1 MLGLLLAISQWSRF
15 PRQPHYRLHMARP
28 AEQVHPHRLLSPI
41 PQLGEPLQIP
51 RQGSRVAGDVHH
63 PAGRHGADGV
73 DDVGGQPLPRR
84 VHAHHVRADAPLLQV
99 GGGFAGVG
107 ADKFHVGHAVL
118 LGVGPGVLDSRRHDL
133 RADDLFR
140 PLSHH
145 QTDGAGA
152 AVQVH
157 NSLFARQSG
166 KLQRAVVQHL
176 RLVSVDLEEGGDR
189 QLEGQTAQTVLQGV
203 APPQH
208 PIVSPQ
214 DHVGLAGI
222 HVQDHPHRLGTGGRQ
237 RLDQLLLKG
246 QRLGVGHHA
255 DEGLPLPV
263 GADEHVTDEPLTGAL
278 VIGGD
283 GVFVHPLAHHPTGLV
298 RDVRLEQTAA
308 HVDDLMAAA
317 AVEAHLHPSLVI
329 LTHRER
335 RLVPVALGVLG
346 PVHLADGQ
354 V

>member
-1 MLGLLLAISQWSRF
+1 MT
-15 PRQPHYRLHMARP
+15 RP
-28 AEQVHPHRLLSPI
+28 AEQVHPHRFLSPI
-41 PQLGEPLQIP
+41 PQLGEPLQVP
-51 RQGSRVAGDVHH
+51 RQGGRVAGDVDHT
-63 PAGRHGADGV
+63 AGRHGADGV
-73 DDVGGQPLPRR
+73 DDVGRQPLPRR
-84 VHAHHVRADAPLLQV
+84 VHAHHVRADAPLFQV

-107 ADKFHVGHAVL
+107 ADKFHVAHAVL
-118 LGVGPGVLDSRRHDL
+118 LGVGPGVLDGRRHDL

-140 PLSHH
+140 PLCHH
-145 QTDGAGA
+145 QTDGARA

-157 NSLFARQSG
+157 HRLVARQSG
-166 KLQRAVVQHL
+166 ELQGTVVQHL
-176 RLVSVDLEEGGDR
+176 RLVSVDLEEGGDG
-189 QLEGQTAQTVLQGV
+189 QLEGQAAQTILQGV
-203 APPQH
+203 VPPQH
-208 PIVSPQ
+208 PIVPSQ
-214 DHVGLAGI
+214 DDVGLAGVD
-222 HVQDHPHRLGTGGRQ
+222 VQDHPHRFGTGGRQ

-255 DEGLPLPV
+255 DEGLPLPI
-263 GADEHVTDEPLTGAL
+263 GADEHVADEPLAGAL

-317 AVEAHLHPSLVI
+317 AVEAHLHPGLVV

-335 RLVPVALGVLG
+335 RLVPVALGLLG

-354 V
+354 VQPTDALKGVVDALTLQE